1 MRVPVGVEI
10 VHDDTLIGGA
20 AANLAALVGEA
31 GNGRAAGEEDVWQRA
46 RQAGLRGVRDDP
58 ERALS

>member
-1 MRVPVGVEI
+1 MRVVDVEI
-10 VHDDTLIGGA
+10 VHDDTLIEGGP
-20 AANLAALVGEA
+20 ANLAGPVGGA